1 MEKKRLT
8 TNRNNTAQS
17 VPTWLKMQPEY
28 IDTNFESLTEYL
40 KNGAK
45 SLRKDSLYD
54 ETLSLLTRR
63 VNQYIETLSTEP
75 LNEIDRVGDELN
87 PEQKDNLYFGVR
99 LLGLYLL
106 TCKSG
111 AESAHIMRAYLFQ
124 QLLLSQLCS
133 PSLKKAMAEKA
144 MDTAISQSI
153 EYLGYSWTDLQSY
166 SADVLA
172 NKIIT
177 YGKCSERNSE
187 YWFEGIGSA
196 RLAKGKIRL
205 MPCNKLDYTK
215 LPHVASLSVAN
226 GKVEVLSPQGDRLK
240 QSKRDDIDTVMKF
253 TNEYIAGLK
262 KVEPTVNVLAEYT
275 PDDTVTVDV
284 RIVNKGYN
292 LIEVETVDPAYQ
304 KLRGKLK
311 FGTDEKIGTMGCNL
325 INCITFLPR
334 ESIIPT
340 RYVGVEDEVSV
351 FDMTEEFIKYVVEE
365 HLSVGDEVI
374 GHAVNTK
381 NGNTMWMTSAGVLVH
396 TQRDVHETDE
406 VALLTIY
413 KMNPNG
419 YIYANYQYPSNEI
432 LDDQESRRECLLG
445 FCLDS
450 NTENDYS
457 EQDKIHTL
465 STANLAGIARTL
477 YLLQKSVELPRER
490 YRILCSIAIL
500 CKMIGDEKS
509 FQMVDF
515 AAKYIRLT
523 IYFAQGSYSK
533 ITELEHGELI
543 AENVATDKRTAIVKI
558 LRNYDTLADE
568 EFLEN
573 AIQGSDSFLAKL
585 ASLVLM
591 SYRMKDL
598 LDRPLLNSI
607 QREILKMLSMDDE
620 STTGLDQEN
629 GIYLGTEDLNKEF
642 KTSIVYPSNNGMQP
656 APSTQ
661 KINVFKGVCAFLNS
675 STGGTLYLG
684 VNDLGYVVGV
694 QNDLT
699 YLRHS
704 TIDAY
709 MRYINDEAK
718 AAFGLD
724 LMTCIRIVPMFDNSV
739 VAIQVSPSEF
749 KIARLEGSAYIRIN
763 AESRMMDEY
772 TEAQILAKKRHFD
785 QDKAKTE
792 FALTKAMEGKRKAI
806 LHGYL
811 SNNSEDKKDRR
822 VEPFDFAKGHK
833 HVWCFDCD
841 SGTNKLFSLARIGNV
856 EVTEDPWTNTALHKE
871 LKEDLFHTTGE
882 KPTHIVLELDV
893 TARNLLVEEFEG
905 SEAELTDYKNGIW
918 RLETDVYRIEG
929 VGRFFMGLATHITIV
944 DAPELKEY
952 AKQYLQSLKL

>member
-8 TNRNNTAQS
+8 INRNNTAQS
-17 VPTWLKMQPEY
+17 APTWLKMQPEY
-28 IDTNFESLTEYL
+28 IDSNFESLTEYL

-45 SLRKDSLYD
+45 SFWKDSLYND
-54 ETLSLLTRR
+54 TLSLLTRR
-63 VNQYIETLSTEP
+63 VDQYIEALSTEP
-75 LNEIDRVGDELN
+75 LNEIDHVGGELE
-87 PEQKDNLYFGVR
+87 PEQKDKLYFGVK

-106 TCKSG
+106 TCKTG
-111 AESAHIMRAYLFQ
+111 AEGANIMRAYLFQ

-133 PSLKKAMAEKA
+133 PGLKKAMAEKA
-144 MDTAISQSI
+144 METAISQSI
-153 EYLGYSWTDLQSY
+153 DYLGYNWTDLQNDST
-166 SADVLA
+166 DVLA
-172 NKIIT
+172 NKIIS
-177 YGKCSERNSE
+177 YGKCDERSSEF
-187 YWFEGIGSA
+187 WFEGIGSA

-205 MPCNKLDYTK
+205 MPCNKREYLKSPY
-215 LPHVASLSVAN
+215 VASLSVAN
-226 GKVEVLSPQGDRLK
+226 GKVEVLSPQSDRLK
-240 QSKRDDIDTVMKF
+240 QSERDDIDTVMKF

-262 KVEPTVNVLAEYT
+262 KVEPTVDVLDDYT
-275 PDDTVTVDV
+275 PDDTETVDV
-284 RIVNKGYN
+284 RIVNKGFN
-292 LIEVETVDPAYQ
+292 LIEVETTDPGHH

-311 FGTDEKIGTMGCNL
+311 FGTDEKSGAMGCNL
-325 INCITFLPR
+325 INCINSLPR
-334 ESIIPT
+334 GSELPT
-340 RYVGVEDEVSV
+340 RYVGTEDGVHI
-351 FDMTEEFIKYVVEE
+351 FDMTEEFIQFVVDE
-365 HLSVGDEVI
+365 HLSVGDELVGRAI
-374 GHAVNTK
+374 NTK

-396 TQRDVHETDE
+396 TQHDVHKTDE
-406 VALLTIY
+406 VALLTIT
-413 KMNPNG
+413 KMNANG
-419 YIYANYQYPSNEI
+419 YIYARYEYPSNDF
-432 LDDQESRRECLLG
+432 LDEQEARRDCLLR
-445 FCLDS
+445 FCLEPA
-450 NTENDYS
+450 TEDEYS
-457 EQDKIHTL
+457 EQDKVQTL
-465 STANLAGIARTL
+465 STANLAGIACTL
-477 YLLQKSVELPRER
+477 FLLQKTVELPRER

-509 FQMVDF
+509 FQMVYF
-515 AAKYIRLT
+515 AAQYIRLT
-523 IYFAQGSYSK
+523 IYFAQGKYSQ
-533 ITELEHGELI
+533 ITELKHGELI
-543 AENVATDKRTAIVKI
+543 AENVATDKRTAIVNI
-558 LRNYDTLADE
+558 LRNYDTLVDE
-568 EFLEN
+568 DFLQN
-573 AIQGSDSFLAKL
+573 TVQGSDKFLAKL
-585 ASLVLM
+585 ASLVQM

-642 KTSIVYPSNNGMQP
+642 KTSIVYPSNNGMQA
-656 APSTQ
+656 APNTQ
-661 KINVFKGVCAFLNS
+661 KLNVFKGVCAFLNS
-675 STGGTLYLG
+675 TTGGTLYLG

-694 QNDLT
+694 RNDLE
-699 YLRHS
+699 YLRLN

-841 SGTNKLFSLARIGNV
+841 NGTNKLFSLARIGNV
-856 EVTEDPWTNTALHKE
+856 EVTEDAWTNTALHKE

-882 KPTHIVLELDV
+882 KPIHIVIELDV
-893 TARNLLVEEFEG
+893 LARNLLVEEFEG

-929 VGRFFMGLATHITIV
+929 IGRFYLGLASHITIV
-944 DAPELKEY
+944 DAPELKKY
-952 AKQYLQSLKL
+952 VKQYIQSLKL